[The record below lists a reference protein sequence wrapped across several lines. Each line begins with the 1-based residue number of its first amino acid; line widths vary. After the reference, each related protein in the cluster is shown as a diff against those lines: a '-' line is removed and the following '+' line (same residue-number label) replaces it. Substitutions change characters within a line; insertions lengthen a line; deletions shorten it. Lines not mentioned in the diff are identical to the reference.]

1 MPVRVAVVEDDP
13 VIASHLRGMLEA
25 GETCC
30 LAWLAG
36 DLQQARRHLHSPFDV
51 LLLDLGLPD
60 GRGTELI
67 PLVRAALPQAF
78 IVAFTVFDDESH
90 VIEAIEAGV
99 DGYAL
104 KNCRG
109 EQLIEVIDGVMRGE
123 SPISAAVAGF
133 LLKRL
138 RRAERTQAAAALRHA
153 PAPPPAVDALTPR
166 EREVLELLARGLSYR
181 ETAQALGI
189 GASTVAHHV
198 RSLYPKLAANSR
210 SEAVFN
216 ALRDGVI
223 RL

>member
-1 MPVRVAVVEDDP
+1 MPVDVALVEDDP
-13 VIASHLRGMLEA
+13 EVVARLRAMLGA
-25 GETCC
+25 QGPHR
-30 LAWLAG
+30 LAWVAG
-36 DLQQARRHLHSPFDV
+36 DLQQARLRLAQPFDV

-60 GRGTELI
+60 GRGTQLL
-67 PLVRAALPQAF
+67 PQVRAAMPRAY

-104 KNCRG
+104 KDCRS
-109 EQLIEVIDGVMRGE
+109 EQLIEVLDGVMRGE

-138 RRAERTQAAAALRHA
+138 RRGERANAAAAARE
-153 PAPPPAVDALTPR
+153 PAPPSVDALTMR
-166 EREVLELLARGLSYR
+166 ERDVLEMLARGLSYR
-181 ETAQALGI
+181 ETADALGI

>member
-1 MPVRVAVVEDDP
+1 MPVRVAVVEDDAA
-13 VIASHLRGMLEA
+13 VATHLVGVLEA
-25 GETCC
+25 AASYRV
-30 LAWLAG
+30 AWIAG
-36 DLQQARRHLHSPFDV
+36 DLQQARRRLAQPFDV

-60 GRGTELI
+60 GRGTD
-67 PLVRAALPQAF
+67 LVPSIRAAAPRAS

-104 KNCRG
+104 KDCRG
-109 EQLIEVIDGVMRGE
+109 DQLIEVLDSAMRGE
-123 SPISAAVAGF
+123 APISAAVAGY

-138 RRAERTQAAAALRHA
+138 RRAERTNAATPERS
-153 PAPPPAVDALTPR
+153 PPTPSPEALTPR
-166 EREVLELLARGLSYR
+166 ERDVLELLARGLTYR

-223 RL
+223 TL

>member
-1 MPVRVAVVEDDP
+1 MLEDDP
-13 VIASHLRGMLEA
+13 QVVHQITELLA
-25 GETCC
+25 GTMQHQ
-30 LAWLAG
+30 LVWLAT
-36 DLQQARRHLHSPFDV
+36 DLQAARAQLGQAFDV

-67 PLVRAALPQAF
+67 PLVRDAAPEAY

-104 KNCRG
+104 KNCSS
-109 EQLIEVIDGVMRGE
+109 EQLIEVLDGVMRGE
-123 SPISAAVAGF
+123 SPISAAVAGY
-133 LLKRL
+133 LLKRV
-138 RRAERTQAAAALRHA
+138 RRAERSRAAPPVQGRQ
-153 PAPPPAVDALTPR
+153 PAPTLMELTPR
-166 EREVLELLARGLSYR
+166 EREVLEMLARGLSYR

-189 GASTVAHHV
+189 GSNTVAHHV

-216 ALRDGVI
+216 AIRDGVI

>member
-1 MPVRVAVVEDDP
+1 MPSRIALLEDDLTVVER
-13 VIASHLRGMLEA
+13 LA
-25 GETCC
+25 GVLGSRPGFS
-30 LAWLAG
+30 LAWHAASLREARARLGLA
-36 DLQQARRHLHSPFDV
+36 FDV

-60 GRGTELI
+60 GRGTDLI
-67 PLVRAALPQAF
+67 PAARSAAPRAR

-104 KNCRG
+104 KDCSA
-109 EQLIEVIDGVMRGE
+109 EQLVEALQGVLQGE

-138 RRAERTQAAAALRHA
+138 RRSERRESAPLRTAATRVE
-153 PAPPPAVDALTPR
+153 PLTPR

-181 ETAQALGI
+181 ETAEALGI

-216 ALRDGVI
+216 ALRDGLI
-223 RL
+223 DL

>member
-1 MPVRVAVVEDDP
+1 MVVRVAMVEDDP
-13 VIASHLRGMLEA
+13 QVAQRVTGLVTRADLHQLV
-25 GETCC
+25 
-30 LAWLAG
+30 WLAT
-36 DLQQARRHLHSPFDV
+36 DLQQARVRLTQAFDV

-60 GRGTELI
+60 GRGTELV
-67 PLVRAALPQAF
+67 PLVRAVAPHAY

-104 KNCRG
+104 KSCGG
-109 EQLIEVIDGVMRGE
+109 EQLIEVLDGVMRGE
-123 SPISAAVAGF
+123 SPISSAVAGY

-138 RRAERTQAAAALRHA
+138 RRAERAE
-153 PAPPPAVDALTPR
+153 PASTKSARPPCDHLMALTAR

-189 GASTVAHHV
+189 GSSTVAHHV

>member
-1 MPVRVAVVEDDP
+1 MSVDVALVEDDP
-13 VIASHLRGMLEA
+13 EVVARLRGMLGA
-25 GETCC
+25 QGPHR
-30 LAWLAG
+30 LAWVAG
-36 DLQQARRHLHSPFDV
+36 DLQQARLRLAQPFDV

-60 GRGTELI
+60 GRGTQLL
-67 PLVRAALPQAF
+67 PQVRAAMPRAY

-104 KNCRG
+104 KDCRS
-109 EQLIEVIDGVMRGE
+109 EQLIEVLDGVMRGE

-138 RRAERTQAAAALRHA
+138 RRGERANAAAAGRE
-153 PAPPPAVDALTPR
+153 PGPPSVDALTMR
-166 EREVLELLARGLSYR
+166 ERDVLEMLARGLSYR
-181 ETAQALGI
+181 ETADALGI

>member
-1 MPVRVAVVEDDP
+1 MPVHVAVVEDDP
-13 VIASHLRGMLEA
+13 VIAGTLRGMLDA
-25 GETCC
+25 PGPYA

-36 DLQQARRHLHSPFDV
+36 DLQQARAQLASPFDV

-60 GRGTELI
+60 GRGTQLI
-67 PLVRAALPQAF
+67 PQVRAAAPRAF

-104 KNCRG
+104 KNCRS
-109 EQLIEVIDGVMRGE
+109 EQLAEVIDGVMRGE

-138 RRAERTQAAAALRHA
+138 RRAERAQAAA
-153 PAPPPAVDALTPR
+153 PVGPPAATPPAIDALTPR
-166 EREVLELLARGLSYR
+166 EREVLEMLARGLSYR
-181 ETAQALGI
+181 ETAEALGI

-216 ALRDGVI
+216 ALRDGLI